1 MKILH
6 TSDLHLNQI
15 DDERWN
21 CLVYLLEI
29 GKKEEIDV
37 FVISGDLFDKN
48 VNAEYLRQYLR
59 KIFSDN
65 GFRIIII
72 PGNHDRAS
80 FGTCESGLYFGSD
93 VSIIYNLNNPVELE
107 NVRIWGFPFEPI
119 GERIVLEKLHR
130 IVDRL
135 TLDKSNILLYH
146 GELLDAFFSRNEF
159 GEEGDERYMPIKLSY
174 FRDLNFQ
181 YILAGHF
188 HTRFEIWKIEN
199 GGYFV
204 YPGSPI
210 SITKREKGRRNVNL
224 FEIGAPPNEF
234 NLDTYYYED
243 IVIDVDP
250 FKDDNL
256 SDALERIFS
265 DLHPNAKICLTVKG
279 YLNSKAIG
287 KGENELVNEIKE
299 IVSGKCIEE
308 NYLFED
314 INQLFEDDLFLKFL
328 NYLDKGEFDDE
339 RKKRMRE
346 LTIQAMRRI
355 KY

>member
-15 DDERWN
+15 DDDRWK
-21 CLVYLLEI
+21 CLTYLLEI
-29 GKKEEIDV
+29 GKEEEIDI
-37 FVISGDLFDKN
+37 FVISGDLFDKD
-48 VNAEYLRQYLR
+48 VNSEFLRQYLR
-59 KIFSDN
+59 KNFSDN
-65 GFRIIII
+65 GFSIIII
-72 PGNHDRAS
+72 PGNHDSTS
-80 FGTCESGLYFGSD
+80 FGTSESGFYFGSD
-93 VSIIYNLNNPVELE
+93 VTVIYNLNNPVELE
-107 NVRIWGFPFEPI
+107 NVRIWGLPFEPI
-119 GERIVLEKLHR
+119 GERLILEKLHG
-130 IVDRL
+130 IADKL

-174 FRDLNFQ
+174 LKDLNFQ

-188 HTRFEIWKIEN
+188 HSRFEIWKTEN
-199 GGYFV
+199 GGFFV

-210 SITKREKGRRNVNL
+210 SITKKEKGRRKVNL
-224 FEIGAPPNEF
+224 FEIGTPPKEF
-234 NLDTYYYED
+234 NLDTNYYED
-243 IVIDVDP
+243 IMIEVDP
-250 FKDDNL
+250 FEENNFIDTLKL
-256 SDALERIFS
+256 IFR
-265 DLHPNAKICLTVKG
+265 DLHPNAKVCLTVKG
-279 YLNSKAIG
+279 YLNNKVIG
-287 KGENELVNEIKE
+287 KGEKVIVKEIKQ

-328 NYLDKGEFDDE
+328 KNLEKSEYNDE
-339 RKKRMRE
+339 QKKRMRE